1 MASSGQSKG
10 GRKSIAVNRKA
21 RHRYQIEDTYEAGL
35 VLLGSEVKS
44 LRNGK
49 VTLAEG
55 YVRLEQGE
63 AWLVDVHIPPY
74 EQANRENHEP
84 RRPRKLLL
92 HGRELKRLFGKVA
105 QQGYTIV
112 PLQLYFSGGRAKL
125 EVGLGR
131 GKKLHD
137 KRHDEKK
144 RDAKRE
150 IDRALKNR

>member
-1 MASSGQSKG
+1 MARSGPAKTG
-10 GRKSIAVNRKA
+10 HKSIAVNRKA

-35 VLLGSEVKS
+35 VLVGSEVKS

-49 VTLAEG
+49 VTLTEG
-55 YVRLEQGE
+55 YVRLEEGE

-84 RRPRKLLL
+84 TRPRKLLL
-92 HGRELKRLFGKVA
+92 HRRELKRLFGKVA
-105 QQGYTIV
+105 QQGYTLV
-112 PLQLYFSGGRAKL
+112 PMQLYFSGGRAKL

-150 IDRALKNR
+150 IDRALKQR